1 MKKRCSYNDITYIF
15 ISQVSEDVFVVSRI
29 ADESSLEESDVEDGG
44 VEVDELEEKNFE
56 GQVVVELRLGPVH
69 LWKTNEKICCI
80 NVCSC
85 LKFRN
90 KSQLEIYYC

>member
-1 MKKRCSYNDITYIF
+1 MRKTEPDKVKSDETLSNQTNFEDRVKISDEKRCSYNDITYIF

-69 LWKTNEKICCI
+69 L
-80 NVCSC
+80 
-85 LKFRN
+85 
-90 KSQLEIYYC
+90 

>member
-69 LWKTNEKICCI
+69 L
-80 NVCSC
+80 
-85 LKFRN
+85 
-90 KSQLEIYYC
+90 